1 MSSQAKPSSYSL
13 GVIALLVCSIIWG
26 TSFVAQ
32 SLGGQVAEPLTFN
45 CARNAVATIF
55 LFIIA
60 PFIDKLVGK
69 KYTLWGTTD
78 TQLKKKLF
86 LGGSLSG
93 ICLAVAMFMQQW
105 GIMYTSAG
113 KSGFITALYI
123 VLVPILGLLIFHNR
137 VTLNNWLGVLIAIVG
152 MYFICITENLSI
164 TKGDFITLACPI
176 LFSLQILVIDY
187 YISGLD
193 PVRFSTIQFA
203 VAFLLSGI
211 FMFIFETP
219 RWEQIMQS
227 LGPILYVGIMSS
239 GVAYTLQIVG
249 QKFVDT
255 VLASMLM
262 SLESV
267 FALLSGWIY
276 LNQTLSFRE
285 ISGCILVFGA
295 IIIAQLPDKK

>member
-1 MSSQAKPSSYSL
+1 MSSTNKHPHFLFGVLSL
-13 GVIALLVCSIIWG
+13 LLCSIIWG
-26 TSFVAQ
+26 TAFVAQ
-32 SLGGQVAEPLTFN
+32 SIGGQSVEPFTFN
-45 CARNAVATIF
+45 CARNAIATIF
-55 LFIIA
+55 LIPA
-60 PFIDKLVGK
+60 CPLIDKVLGK
-69 KYTLWGTTD
+69 KSSLWGTD
-78 TQLKKKLF
+78 DKALKYKLW
-86 LGGSLSG
+86 LGGTYSG
-93 ICLAVAMFMQQW
+93 VFLTIAVFMQQW
-105 GIMYTSAG
+105 GLMYTSAG